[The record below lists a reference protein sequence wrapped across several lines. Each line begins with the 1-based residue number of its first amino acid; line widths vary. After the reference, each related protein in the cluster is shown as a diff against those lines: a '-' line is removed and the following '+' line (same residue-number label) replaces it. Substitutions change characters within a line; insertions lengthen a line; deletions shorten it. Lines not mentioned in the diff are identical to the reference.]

1 MSAESI
7 GDILRLELRFTSGLL
22 LARVFHR
29 KWSPLVSC
37 KQTHA
42 AFTFTQIESSALCF
56 AHFPAWSEVF
66 FFVTHGRAY
75 THIKLGWEL
84 ANIEIKLLMF
94 SSCFLLLLQC
104 NALLSREV
112 SANSA
117 DDIISDKS
125 VFLVQV
131 LNTSPYNVYYQ
142 WFGPGLR
149 LHLGMARDW
158 VFFWA
163 LHKRLTGIN
172 LHISGYTSL
181 VLWYLFV

>member
-1 MSAESI
+1 MLLHLAPWQCAEWVATTC
-7 GDILRLELRFTSGLL
+7 LRRALETYYVLSSDLRVACSSLVCSTENDHRSCLVNRHMLL
-22 LARVFHR
+22 LHLRKLSRRRCVLLIFLHGARF
-29 KWSPLVSC
+29 
-37 KQTHA
+37 
-42 AFTFTQIESSALCF
+42 
-56 AHFPAWSEVF
+56 F

-149 LHLGMARDW
+149 LHLGMARDC
-158 VFFWA
+158 FFF
-163 LHKRLTGIN
+163 L
-172 LHISGYTSL
+172 SSP
-181 VLWYLFV
+181 

>member
-1 MSAESI
+1 M
-7 GDILRLELRFTSGLL
+7 
-22 LARVFHR
+22 
-29 KWSPLVSC
+29 
-37 KQTHA
+37 
-42 AFTFTQIESSALCF
+42 
-56 AHFPAWSEVF
+56 
-66 FFVTHGRAY
+66 
-75 THIKLGWEL
+75 

-149 LHLGMARDW
+149 LHLGMARDR
-158 VFFWA
+158 FF
-163 LHKRLTGIN
+163 LN
-172 LHISGYTSL
+172 SP
-181 VLWYLFV
+181 